1 MVTLRSLKNAA
12 IRVLHAE
19 AIRGHARL
27 DLVHRRPYDF
37 DEKRGVHV
45 LREVSRETV
54 EEPHRTV
61 RSIIDEI
68 IDGARMGRI
77 SEETAFNIILNV
89 GRVQMHKQ
97 VYGLSGLNTNG
108 FVYIAWTN
116 DSAAPAAADTTLAS
130 EIASNGLTRA
140 IATTVTLPTGSGN
153 QTIIDKTFT
162 LTGTQ
167 SVQKTA
173 LFDAASVGNMN
184 HEIAFTPRSLA
195 STDTLEAT
203 FTNTLG

>member
-1 MVTLRSLKNAA
+1 MVSLRQIKNVA
-12 IRVLHAE
+12 IRVMHAE
-19 AIRGHARL
+19 VIRGHARL

-37 DEKRGVHV
+37 DERRGVYV

-54 EEPHRTV
+54 EEPKRKWTDV
-61 RSIIDEI
+61 ISEI
-68 IDGARMGRI
+68 VDGVLMGRI
-77 SEETAFNIILNV
+77 SEETAYNILLNV

-108 FVYIAWTN
+108 FVYIALTN
-116 DSAAPAAADTTLAS
+116 DSAAPAATDTTLAS
-130 EIASNGLTRA
+130 EIATNGLSRA

-153 QTIIDKTFT
+153 QTVLDKTFT
-162 LTGTQ
+162 LSGTQ
-167 SVQKTA
+167 ACQKTA

-184 HEIAFTPRSLA
+184 HEISFTPRSLA
-195 STDTLEAT
+195 SGDTLETT